1 MSTNTK
7 TKIIEELNDLYK
19 TQNELEIKIEDLESK
34 KMEIEKEELSKLG
47 ITNYT
52 DNLINFMK
60 EMKLYF
66 LNTWVDE
73 YNTIELF
80 NETSSIEE
88 FVWALG
94 DTPTTQYEVL
104 SNSFIP
110 SPDFD
115 KHFKILSKKTKIILD
130 YYCGISF
137 HDKE

>member
-7 TKIIEELNDLYK
+7 TKIIEELNDLYIK
-19 TQNELEIKIEDLESK
+19 QNELEIKIKDLESRK
-34 KMEIEKEELSKLG
+34 LEIEKKELSKLG

-52 DNLINFMK
+52 DDLRNFMK

-66 LNTWVDE
+66 LNTWVDD

-94 DTPTTQYEVL
+94 ITPTSQYEVL

-115 KHFKILSKKTKIILD
+115 KNFKILSKNTKILLD

-137 HDKE
+137 HNKE

>member
-7 TKIIEELNDLYK
+7 TKIIEELNDLYIK
-19 TQNELEIKIEDLESK
+19 QNELEIKIKDLESRK
-34 KMEIEKEELSKLG
+34 LEIEKEELSKLG

-52 DNLINFMK
+52 DDLINFMK

-66 LNTWVDE
+66 LNTWVDD

-94 DTPTTQYEVL
+94 ITPTSQYEVL

-115 KHFKILSKKTKIILD
+115 KNFKILSKNTKILLD

-137 HDKE
+137 HNKE